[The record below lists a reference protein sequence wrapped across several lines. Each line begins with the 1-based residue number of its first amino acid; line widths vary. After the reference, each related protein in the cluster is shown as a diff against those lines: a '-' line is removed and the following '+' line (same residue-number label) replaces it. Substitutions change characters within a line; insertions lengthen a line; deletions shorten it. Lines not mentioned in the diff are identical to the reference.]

1 MRKKIVVIVGLIIGL
16 SIIVLS
22 TIQPTSDINED
33 TIIVN
38 NRNLEVFYFNNL
50 DSENPYNQDFS
61 TLSDKQINQ
70 LKKEFIKR
78 EVLAREAKKLGL
90 DKIDSI
96 ISARLAQLGQQA
108 LVGEIIDIDNVEI
121 SEVNNFFD
129 TNKSQYIEPETIS
142 FSHIFFNTEESAKS
156 YLIRLS
162 VEPDSEK
169 LKDLINTGG
178 IVFPYQKNYSKK
190 PFSFVVGHFG
200 EIGATNLF
208 SLQKDIKNWQGP
220 IRSSLGYHLVN
231 VFNRTPMKQ
240 MALEDILSEVKRD
253 YYDQLRKKDSK
264 NIISNKILEYEIID
278 ETKVN

>member
-61 TLSDKQINQ
+61 ALSDKQINQ

-78 EVLAREAKKLGL
+78 EVLAKEAKRLGL

-108 LVGEIIDIDNVEI
+108 LVGEIIEFEDIELSEI
-121 SEVNNFFD
+121 NDFFE
-129 TNKSQYIEPETIS
+129 TNKSQYIESETIS
-142 FSHIFFNTEESAKS
+142 FSHIFFDTEERAKS
-156 YLIRLS
+156 YLLKLQKESEI
-162 VEPDSEK
+162 EK
-169 LKDLINTGG
+169 LKKLVNIGG

-200 EIGATNLF
+200 EIGATNIF

-253 YYDQLRKKDSK
+253 YYDQLRKKNTKD
-264 NIISNKILEYEIID
+264 IISNKILEYEIID

>member
-16 SIIVLS
+16 SIIALS
-22 TIQPTSDINED
+22 TIQSTSDINED
-33 TIIVN
+33 VIIVN
-38 NRNLEVFYFNNL
+38 NKNLEVFYFNNL
-50 DSENPYNQDFS
+50 DPENPYNQDFS
-61 TLSDKQINQ
+61 ILSDKQINQ
-70 LKKEFIKR
+70 LKKEFIQR
-78 EVLAREAKKLGL
+78 EVLVREAKRLGL

-108 LVGEIIDIDNVEI
+108 LVGEIIEFEDIELSEI
-121 SEVNNFFD
+121 NDFFE

-142 FSHIFFNTEESAKS
+142 FSHIFFDTEESAKS
-156 YLIRLS
+156 YLLKLQKES
-162 VEPDSEK
+162 DVEK
-169 LKDLINTGG
+169 LKRLINIGG

-190 PFSFVVGHFG
+190 PFPFVVGHFG

-253 YYDQLRKKDSK
+253 YYDQLRKKDMK

>member
-33 TIIVN
+33 TITLN

-108 LVGEIIDIDNVEI
+108 LVGEIIDIDSVEI

-129 TNKSQYIEPETIS
+129 TNKLQYIEPETIS
-142 FSHIFFNTEESAKS
+142 FSHIFFDTEKSAKS
-156 YLIRLS
+156 YLIKLS

-178 IVFPYQKNYSKK
+178 IVF
-190 PFSFVVGHFG
+190 H
-200 EIGATNLF
+200 
-208 SLQKDIKNWQGP
+208 
-220 IRSSLGYHLVN
+220 
-231 VFNRTPMKQ
+231 
-240 MALEDILSEVKRD
+240 
-253 YYDQLRKKDSK
+253 
-264 NIISNKILEYEIID
+264 
-278 ETKVN
+278 

>member
-16 SIIVLS
+16 SIIALS

-142 FSHIFFNTEESAKS
+142 FSHIFFDTEESAKS
-156 YLIRLS
+156 YLIKLS

-200 EIGATNLF
+200 EIGATNIF
-208 SLQKDIKNWQGP
+208 SLQKDINNWQGP

>member
-142 FSHIFFNTEESAKS
+142 FSHIFFDTEESAKS
-156 YLIRLS
+156 YLIKLS

-200 EIGATNLF
+200 EIGAMNIF

-240 MALEDILSEVKRD
+240 MALEDILSTVKRD

>member
-16 SIIVLS
+16 SIIALS
-22 TIQPTSDINED
+22 TIQSTSDINED
-33 TIIVN
+33 VIIVN
-38 NRNLEVFYFNNL
+38 NKNLEVFYFNNL
-50 DSENPYNQDFS
+50 DPENPYNQDFS
-61 TLSDKQINQ
+61 ILSDKQINQ
-70 LKKEFIKR
+70 LKKEFIQR
-78 EVLAREAKKLGL
+78 EVLVREAKRLGL

-108 LVGEIIDIDNVEI
+108 LVGEIIEFEDIELSEI
-121 SEVNNFFD
+121 NDFFE

-142 FSHIFFNTEESAKS
+142 FSHIFFDTEESAKS
-156 YLIRLS
+156 YLLKLQKES
-162 VEPDSEK
+162 DVEK
-169 LKDLINTGG
+169 LKRLINIGG

-231 VFNRTPMKQ
+231 VFNRRPMKQ

>member
-78 EVLAREAKKLGL
+78 EVLAREAKRLGL

-108 LVGEIIDIDNVEI
+108 LVGEIIEFEDIELSEI
-121 SEVNNFFD
+121 NDFFE

-142 FSHIFFNTEESAKS
+142 FSHIFFDTEESAKS
-156 YLIRLS
+156 YLLKLQKES
-162 VEPDSEK
+162 DVEK
-169 LKDLINTGG
+169 LKRLINIGG

-240 MALEDILSEVKRD
+240 MALEDILSAVKRD

>member
-16 SIIVLS
+16 SIIALS
-22 TIQPTSDINED
+22 TIQSTSDINED
-33 TIIVN
+33 VIIVN
-38 NRNLEVFYFNNL
+38 NKNLEVFYFNNL
-50 DSENPYNQDFS
+50 DPENPYNQDFS
-61 TLSDKQINQ
+61 ILSDKQINQ
-70 LKKEFIKR
+70 LKKEFIQR
-78 EVLAREAKKLGL
+78 EVLVREAKRLGL

-108 LVGEIIDIDNVEI
+108 LVGEIIEFEDIELSEI
-121 SEVNNFFD
+121 NDFFE

-142 FSHIFFNTEESAKS
+142 FSHIFFDTEESAKS
-156 YLIRLS
+156 YLLKLQKES
-162 VEPDSEK
+162 DVEK
-169 LKDLINTGG
+169 LKRLINIGG

-240 MALEDILSEVKRD
+240 MALEDILSAVKRD

>member
-61 TLSDKQINQ
+61 ALSDKQINQ

-78 EVLAREAKKLGL
+78 EVLAKEAKRLGL

-108 LVGEIIDIDNVEI
+108 LVGEIIEFEDIELSEI
-121 SEVNNFFD
+121 NDFFE
-129 TNKSQYIEPETIS
+129 TNKSQYIETETIS
-142 FSHIFFNTEESAKS
+142 FSHIFFDTEERAKS
-156 YLIRLS
+156 YLLKLQKESEI
-162 VEPDSEK
+162 EK
-169 LKDLINTGG
+169 LKKLVNIGG

-200 EIGATNLF
+200 EIGATNIF

-231 VFNRTPMKQ
+231 VFNKTPMKQ

-253 YYDQLRKKDSK
+253 YYDQLRKKNTKD
-264 NIISNKILEYEIID
+264 IISNKILEYEIID

>member
-61 TLSDKQINQ
+61 ALSDKQINQ

-142 FSHIFFNTEESAKS
+142 FSHIFFDTEESAKS
-156 YLIRLS
+156 YLIKLS

-231 VFNRTPMKQ
+231 VFNRAPMKQ
-240 MALEDILSEVKRD
+240 MALEDILSAVKRD

>member
-16 SIIVLS
+16 SIIALS
-22 TIQPTSDINED
+22 TIQSTSDINED
-33 TIIVN
+33 VIIVN
-38 NRNLEVFYFNNL
+38 NKNLEVFYFNNL
-50 DSENPYNQDFS
+50 DPENPYNQDFS
-61 TLSDKQINQ
+61 ILSDKQINQ
-70 LKKEFIKR
+70 LKKEFIQR
-78 EVLAREAKKLGL
+78 EVLVREAKRLGL

-108 LVGEIIDIDNVEI
+108 LVGEIIEFEDIELSEI
-121 SEVNNFFD
+121 NDFFE

-142 FSHIFFNTEESAKS
+142 FSHIFFDTEESAKS
-156 YLIRLS
+156 YLLKLQKES
-162 VEPDSEK
+162 DVEK
-169 LKDLINTGG
+169 LKRLINIGG

-190 PFSFVVGHFG
+190 PFPFVVGHFG

-253 YYDQLRKKDSK
+253 YYDQLRKKDTK
-264 NIISNKILEYEIID
+264 NIISNKILEYKIID

>member
-16 SIIVLS
+16 SIIALS
-22 TIQPTSDINED
+22 TIQSTSDINED
-33 TIIVN
+33 VIIVN
-38 NRNLEVFYFNNL
+38 NKNLEVFYFNNL
-50 DSENPYNQDFS
+50 DPENPYNQDFS
-61 TLSDKQINQ
+61 ILSDKQINQ
-70 LKKEFIKR
+70 LKKEFIQR
-78 EVLAREAKKLGL
+78 EVLVREAKRLGL

-108 LVGEIIDIDNVEI
+108 LVGEIIEFEDIELSEI
-121 SEVNNFFD
+121 NDFFE

-142 FSHIFFNTEESAKS
+142 FSHIFFDTEESAKS
-156 YLIRLS
+156 YLLKLQKES
-162 VEPDSEK
+162 DVEK
-169 LKDLINTGG
+169 LKRLINIGG

-240 MALEDILSEVKRD
+240 MVLEDILSAVKRD

>member
-61 TLSDKQINQ
+61 ALSDKQINQ

-142 FSHIFFNTEESAKS
+142 FSHIFFDTEESAKS
-156 YLIRLS
+156 YLIKLS
-162 VEPDSEK
+162 VEPDPEK

-240 MALEDILSEVKRD
+240 MALEDILPAVKRD

>member
-16 SIIVLS
+16 SIIALS
-22 TIQPTSDINED
+22 TIQSTSDINED
-33 TIIVN
+33 VIIVN
-38 NRNLEVFYFNNL
+38 NKNLEVFYFNNL
-50 DSENPYNQDFS
+50 DPENPYNQDFS
-61 TLSDKQINQ
+61 ILSDRQINQ
-70 LKKEFIKR
+70 LKKEFIQR
-78 EVLAREAKKLGL
+78 EVLVREAKRLGL

-108 LVGEIIDIDNVEI
+108 LVGEIIEFEDIELSEI
-121 SEVNNFFD
+121 NDFFE

-142 FSHIFFNTEESAKS
+142 FSHIFFDTEESAKS
-156 YLIRLS
+156 YLLKLQKES
-162 VEPDSEK
+162 DFEK
-169 LKDLINTGG
+169 LKRLINIGG

-190 PFSFVVGHFG
+190 PFPFVVGHFG

-240 MALEDILSEVKRD
+240 MVLEDILSAVKRD

>member
-1 MRKKIVVIVGLIIGL
+1 VRKKIVVIVGLIIGL

-61 TLSDKQINQ
+61 ALSDKQINQ

-142 FSHIFFNTEESAKS
+142 FSHIFFDTEESAKS
-156 YLIRLS
+156 YLIKLS

-231 VFNRTPMKQ
+231 VFNRAPMKQ
-240 MALEDILSEVKRD
+240 MALEDILSAVKRD

>member
-142 FSHIFFNTEESAKS
+142 FSHIFFDTEESAKS

-231 VFNRTPMKQ
+231 VFNRAPMKQ
-240 MALEDILSEVKRD
+240 MALEDILSTVKRD

>member
-16 SIIVLS
+16 SIIALS
-22 TIQPTSDINED
+22 TIQSTSDINED
-33 TIIVN
+33 VIIVN
-38 NRNLEVFYFNNL
+38 NKNLEVFYFNNL
-50 DSENPYNQDFS
+50 DPENPYNQDFS
-61 TLSDKQINQ
+61 ILSDKQINQ
-70 LKKEFIKR
+70 LKKEFIQR
-78 EVLAREAKKLGL
+78 EVLVREAKRLGL

-108 LVGEIIDIDNVEI
+108 LVGEIIEFEDIELSEI
-121 SEVNNFFD
+121 NDFFE

-142 FSHIFFNTEESAKS
+142 FSHIFFDTEESAKS
-156 YLIRLS
+156 YLLKLQKES
-162 VEPDSEK
+162 DVEK
-169 LKDLINTGG
+169 LKRLINIGG